1 MRKRIISLKA
11 FISTVRASA
20 ATACRTS
27 PPRRNRRPHSLLR
40 RSSLHRQG
48 RTSAERPRHALSQS
62 ARKQQFLQS
71 LRVTPEITLRLGRS
85 AWQAGQWQLDANR
98 LGELMAGEIS
108 VNDIQ
113 AGDIYPDIR
122 QKGVD
127 MLLGLDIA
135 ALAYK
140 HQTDRLVIVANDADY
155 VPAVKL
161 AREEGIKVVL
171 DPLWTRAAEDLR
183 EHVDYVCNKLPRP
196 QHSNYPHGIHIFDDP
211 KNTTPAPTRN
221 STKALKG
228 KNRNTAACPDDGQ
241 AVLLTSRR
249 SICAVFSAS

>member
-1 MRKRIISLKA
+1 
-11 FISTVRASA
+11 
-20 ATACRTS
+20 
-27 PPRRNRRPHSLLR
+27 
-40 RSSLHRQG
+40 
-48 RTSAERPRHALSQS
+48 
-62 ARKQQFLQS
+62 
-71 LRVTPEITLRLGRS
+71 
-85 AWQAGQWQLDANR
+85 
-98 LGELMAGEIS
+98 MAGEIS
-108 VNDIQ
+108 VNDIE

-140 HQTDRLVIVANDADY
+140 RQTDRLVIVANDADY

-196 QHSNYPHGIHIFDDP
+196 QHANYPHGIHIFDDP
-211 KNTTPAPTRN
+211 KEFNP
-221 STKALKG
+221 
-228 KNRNTAACPDDGQ
+228 CPVQEQHESSDEEE
-241 AVLLTSRR
+241 
-249 SICAVFSAS
+249 

>member
-1 MRKRIISLKA
+1 MSRVTFIVDGEFMRKRIISLKA
-11 FISTVRASA
+11 FYFDGQGIRRHCLSHLATDETV
-20 ATACRTS
+20 
-27 PPRRNRRPHSLLR
+27 
-40 RSSLHRQG
+40 G
-48 RTSAERPRHALSQS
+48 RILFYDALPFTGKGEHPLSGPLDFSQTPLV

-71 LRVTPEITLRLGRS
+71 LRVTPEISLRLGRS

-108 VNDIQ
+108 VNDIE
-113 AGDIYPDIR
+113 ASDIYPDIR

-127 MLLGLDIA
+127 MRLGLDIA
-135 ALAYK
+135 TIAYK
-140 HQTDRLVIVANDADY
+140 RQAERLVLVANDADY

-196 QHSNYPHGIHIFDDP
+196 QYSNYPRGIHIFDDP
-211 KNTTPAPTRN
+211 KEYTPFPAPE
-221 STKALKG
+221 SEESEA
-228 KNRNTAACPDDGQ
+228 
-241 AVLLTSRR
+241 
-249 SICAVFSAS
+249 

>member
-1 MRKRIISLKA
+1 MSRVTFVVDGEFMRKRIISLKA
-11 FISTVRASA
+11 FYFDGQGIRRHCLSHVAPGETV
-20 ATACRTS
+20 
-27 PPRRNRRPHSLLR
+27 
-40 RSSLHRQG
+40 G
-48 RTSAERPRHALSQS
+48 RILFYDALPFTGKGEHPLSGPMDFSQTPLI

-196 QHSNYPHGIHIFDDP
+196 QHSNYPHGVHIFDDP
-211 KNTTPAPTRN
+211 KEFNPCSVQEVHENAEEEE
-221 STKALKG
+221 
-228 KNRNTAACPDDGQ
+228 
-241 AVLLTSRR
+241 
-249 SICAVFSAS
+249 